1 MDCSTPGFPVHQ
13 ELLEL
18 KLMSIESVMPPN
30 HLILCCPLLLSPS
43 IIPSIRV
50 LGSTWYETSNGISLK
65 AGPVLKM
72 PKRKLQSQDWGV
84 ELASVPWGILWPGQV
99 TSLGPLSS
107 LSWAV
112 GSCLEAESQD
122 FSVQRALWWAACE
135 TDDKVLFPPQTSPDT
150 CDGCWVRG
158 SQTS

>member
-1 MDCSTPGFPVHQ
+1 MDCSTRGFPVHH

-30 HLILCCPLLLSPS
+30 HLILCCPLLLPPS

-72 PKRKLQSQDWGV
+72 PKRKLQSQD
-84 ELASVPWGILWPGQV
+84 
-99 TSLGPLSS
+99 
-107 LSWAV
+107 
-112 GSCLEAESQD
+112 
-122 FSVQRALWWAACE
+122 
-135 TDDKVLFPPQTSPDT
+135 
-150 CDGCWVRG
+150 
-158 SQTS
+158 